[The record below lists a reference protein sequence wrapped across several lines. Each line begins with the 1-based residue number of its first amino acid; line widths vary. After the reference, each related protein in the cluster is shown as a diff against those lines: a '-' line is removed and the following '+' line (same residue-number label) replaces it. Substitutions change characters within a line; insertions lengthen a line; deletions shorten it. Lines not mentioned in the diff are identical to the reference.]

1 VKKIFQL
8 LKSSVLKQA
17 GDEDPDESIKELVE
31 ITLKK
36 MDKDHD
42 NRLGDNDF
50 SQSVREDPLL
60 LSCFGQ
66 VFANARRKADFE
78 VILQHMSE
86 EVVFGQSF
94 TQNQIS
100 SHF

>member
-1 VKKIFQL
+1 MGFFLYGEKRIVVCLFQQ
-8 LKSSVLKQA
+8 SN
-17 GDEDPDESIKELVE
+17 DEDLDESIKELVE

-50 SQSVREDPLL
+50 SQSVHEDPLL

-66 VFANARRKADFE
+66 VFANAR
-78 VILQHMSE
+78 VSIPYH
-86 EVVFGQSF
+86 
-94 TQNQIS
+94 TIN
-100 SHF
+100 

>member
-1 VKKIFQL
+1 MHIEKYFRCYFQ
-8 LKSSVLKQA
+8 QA

-66 VFANARRKADFE
+66 VFANSRVR
-78 VILQHMSE
+78 
-86 EVVFGQSF
+86 
-94 TQNQIS
+94 IS
-100 SHF
+100 STHNY

>member
-1 VKKIFQL
+1 MSCSFLQQ
-8 LKSSVLKQA
+8 S
-17 GDEDPDESIKELVE
+17 GDEDLDESIKELVE

-50 SQSVREDPLL
+50 SASVREDPVL

-66 VFANARRKADFE
+66 VFPNSRVDIFH
-78 VILQHMSE
+78 IHLYPT
-86 EVVFGQSF
+86 FSF
-94 TQNQIS
+94 
-100 SHF
+100 FLF

>member
-1 VKKIFQL
+1 M
-8 LKSSVLKQA
+8 
-17 GDEDPDESIKELVE
+17 E

-66 VFANARRKADFE
+66 VFPNAR
-78 VILQHMSE
+78 VSIQYNPVNLL
-86 EVVFGQSF
+86 
-94 TQNQIS
+94 II
-100 SHF
+100 

>member
-1 VKKIFQL
+1 VSSKYVTTDAYQKYRTYFCFFFQ
-8 LKSSVLKQA
+8 QA
-17 GDEDPDESIKELVE
+17 GDEDLDESIKELVE

-66 VFANARRKADFE
+66 VFANSK
-78 VILQHMSE
+78 VSIQYN
-86 EVVFGQSF
+86 
-94 TQNQIS
+94 QN
-100 SHF
+100 H

>member
-1 VKKIFQL
+1 MFLKYVKNVIYKVWNISIFLSQ
-8 LKSSVLKQA
+8 QA
-17 GDEDPDESIKELVE
+17 GDEDLDESIKELVE

-66 VFANARRKADFE
+66 VFANARVSIRW
-78 VILQHMSE
+78 
-86 EVVFGQSF
+86 
-94 TQNQIS
+94 
-100 SHF
+100 

>member
-1 VKKIFQL
+1 
-8 LKSSVLKQA
+8 
-17 GDEDPDESIKELVE
+17 VE

-50 SQSVREDPLL
+50 SASVREDPLL

-66 VFANARRKADFE
+66 VFANARVRIMHCVVGRTSQLFRSS
-78 VILQHMSE
+78 LQIVEAFLHFFSE
-86 EVVFGQSF
+86 DTTVK
-94 TQNQIS
+94 
-100 SHF
+100 SHRY

>member
-1 VKKIFQL
+1 MLIRYKCIFVFFQ
-8 LKSSVLKQA
+8 QA

-66 VFANARRKADFE
+66 VFANSR
-78 VILQHMSE
+78 VSIH
-86 EVVFGQSF
+86 
-94 TQNQIS
+94 
-100 SHF
+100 